1 MYLEAVIE
9 RVERCTWKP
18 RSSELRDALGG
29 RDRPSLEMQL
39 EAMIDRDWRSE
50 VVDLEA
56 VDWEGGATTCRDSIH
71 WLTRNRG
78 NVES

>member
-29 RDRPSLEMQL
+29 RDLASSEMQL
-39 EAMIDRDWRSE
+39 ETMIDRDWWRE

-56 VDWEGGATTCRDSIH
+56 VDREGGATAAETPFI
-71 WLTRNRG
+71 G
-78 NVES
+78 